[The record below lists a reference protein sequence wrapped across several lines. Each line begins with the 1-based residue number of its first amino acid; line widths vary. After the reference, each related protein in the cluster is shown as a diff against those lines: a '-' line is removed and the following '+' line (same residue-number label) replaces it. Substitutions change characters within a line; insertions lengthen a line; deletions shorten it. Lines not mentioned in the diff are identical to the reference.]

1 MQDFF
6 NRYDTIIQQER
17 KANFE
22 SIKEINE
29 RKEEIERNLKKQLD
43 NTTSELE
50 TLKSEF
56 NVKMQR
62 IKLME
67 LELDNK
73 LSAEAANKKLQA
85 EAMHAMEIELEKLR
99 KGKLKFNN
107 KMDELRKDL
116 QLEKD
121 GRREDNM
128 ENREIVNELKEKIIK
143 INAELQY

>member
-1 MQDFF
+1 
-6 NRYDTIIQQER
+6 
-17 KANFE
+17 
-22 SIKEINE
+22 
-29 RKEEIERNLKKQLD
+29 LKKQLD

-56 NVKMQR
+56 NVKMQK

-85 EAMHAMEIELEKLR
+85 EAMLAMEVEVEKLR

-107 KMDELRKDL
+107 KMDDLRKDL

-121 GRREDNM
+121 GRREDNL
-128 ENREIVNELKEKIIK
+128 ENG
-143 INAELQY
+143 

>member
-1 MQDFF
+1 MQ
-6 NRYDTIIQQER
+6 
-17 KANFE
+17 K
-22 SIKEINE
+22 
-29 RKEEIERNLKKQLD
+29 
-43 NTTSELE
+43 
-50 TLKSEF
+50 
-56 NVKMQR
+56 

-107 KMDELRKDL
+107 KMEELRKDL